1 MAYAFGV
8 AFRVLCTPWCRTS
21 APSTMVI
28 AKAGHIVL
36 CCCRTAREA
45 AAFVPML
52 ATHASGFGRSGATLH
67 RACSASVVLVVLAT
81 HAPGFGRSG
90 AALHRACSACVA
102 LVVLATHAPGFDRSG
117 APLYR
122 ACSVSLVLVAHLL
135 GHWLHYEGCVGGR
148 HWSWV
153 CVSVLLLQGG
163 NQARLNTPSAWRFGV
178 ITAVRRQGALCGPS
192 RVTRW
197 SLASGWCWRAA
208 ATSPLPPCVWGFGHL
223 GEYTMPVTRGPRQ
236 RPYRPC
242 IHAVETAA
250 AR

>member
-1 MAYAFGV
+1 
-8 AFRVLCTPWCRTS
+8 
-21 APSTMVI
+21 MVI

-36 CCCRTAREA
+36 CCCRAAREA

-67 RACSASVVLVVLAT
+67 RACSA
-81 HAPGFGRSG
+81 
-90 AALHRACSACVA
+90 CVA

-117 APLYR
+117 APLHR

-135 GHWLHYEGCVGGR
+135 GHWLHYEGCVGER

-178 ITAVRRQGALCGPS
+178 ITAVGRQGALCGLS

-242 IHAVETAA
+242 IHAVGTAA